1 MLYSV
6 LVDWKKIRR
15 RPSVTTQ
22 DLLMIIEEGVENG
35 RVTPYLAAYIASEV
49 LGVDAYE
56 TGYDDRVRLDESEY
70 EPFVLT
76 A

>member
-1 MLYSV
+1 M
-6 LVDWKKIRR
+6 
-15 RPSVTTQ
+15 TTQ